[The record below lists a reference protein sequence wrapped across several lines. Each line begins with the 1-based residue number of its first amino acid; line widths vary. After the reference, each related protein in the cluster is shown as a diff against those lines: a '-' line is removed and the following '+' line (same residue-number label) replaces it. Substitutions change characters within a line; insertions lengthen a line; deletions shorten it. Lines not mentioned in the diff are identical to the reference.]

1 MTQAAI
7 SISPSSINFGT
18 VTCGKTATQTVT
30 VSNVGN
36 ATLNI
41 SGVSI
46 KCGSSCD
53 SDDFRFKNSC
63 SQSLKVGASCSI
75 AVTFNADDSG
85 TRSATLKITDNAPNS
100 PQAVALTGTVSKKG
114 H

>member
-1 MTQAAI
+1 VTQAAI
-7 SISPSSINFGT
+7 SISPSSVNFGT

-30 VSNVGN
+30 VSNPGN

-41 SGVSI
+41 SNVSI

-53 SDDFRFKNSC
+53 SDDFSFRNYC
-63 SQSLKVGASCSI
+63 SQSLKPGASCSI

-85 TRSATLKITDNAPNS
+85 TRSATLKITDNASGS
-100 PQAVALTGTVSKKG
+100 PQSVPLTGTGKRG